1 MDYEKIDGIT
11 HIYVGDGET
20 ERQVLRAIAKASF
33 ELARPAGLGWIH
45 FNDKEVV
52 MLNEAE
58 MFISLPPR
66 YNDIVVDMDYVQ
78 GRQCKTLLFK
88 KGDGHFTL
96 SNRLYERDRGTP
108 EPMLDRA
115 KEILAGKKSVGKK
128 SVGLASTSHM
138 YKDESL
144 TIRLKEYGFTRRS
157 GENDWNFRKRVFPDM
172 YQKDPGRAMEFL
184 MGESAAEWDEMG
196 NLLYLALVSKGK
208 PSHDELIRFAKGFAA
223 DPLQMR
229 GQREPVRKRKN

>member
-1 MDYEKIDGIT
+1 MDYKKVDGVT

-33 ELARPAGLGWIH
+33 DLARPAGLGWLH

-66 YNDIVVDMDYVQ
+66 YSDIVVDMDYVQ
-78 GRQCKTLLFK
+78 GRQCKTVIHK

-96 SNRLYERDRGTP
+96 SNHLFERDRGTP
-108 EPMLDRA
+108 EPMLEKA
-115 KEILAGKKSVGKK
+115 KKILVGKKSVGKK

-138 YKDESL
+138 YKGESL
-144 TIRLKEYGFTRRS
+144 TLRLKEYSFFRGS
-157 GENDWNFRKRVFPDM
+157 GENDWDFRKRVFPDM
-172 YQKDPGRAMEFL
+172 YQIDADRAMEFL
-184 MGESAAEWDEMG
+184 VGSSAAEWEEMDK
-196 NLLYLALVSKGK
+196 LLYLALASKGK
-208 PSHDELIRFAKGFAA
+208 PSHEELIRFAKGFAA
-223 DPLQMR
+223 DPLQVR
-229 GQREPVRKRKN
+229 GQRESD

>member
-11 HIYVGDGET
+11 HIYVGEGET

-45 FNDKEVV
+45 FDDKEEV

-78 GRQCKTLLFK
+78 GRQCKTVIYK

-96 SNRLYERDRGTP
+96 GNHLFERDRGTP

-115 KEILAGKKSVGKK
+115 KEILAGKKSVG
-128 SVGLASTSHM
+128 LTFTSHM
-138 YKDESL
+138 YEGESL
-144 TIRLKEYGFTRRS
+144 TLRLKEYGFSRRS
-157 GENDWNFRKRVFPDM
+157 SENDWDFRKRVFPDL
-172 YQKDPGRAMEFL
+172 YQIDADRAMEFL
-184 MGESAAEWDEMG
+184 MGRSAAEWNEMG
-196 NLLYLALVSKGK
+196 NLLYLALVRKGK
-208 PSHDELIRFAKGFAA
+208 PSHDELIRFAKGFTT

-229 GQREPVRKRKN
+229 G